1 MELAQD
7 HIQWQHLVTVVLKL
21 RVKFNGVS
29 FLQEVRCISWNLQ
42 FVIFRSTFICFW
54 GRKRCVIFCCEF
66 SVSSYRTRDVGWRQR
81 TV

>member
-29 FLQEVRCISWNLQ
+29 FLQEVRCIS
-42 FVIFRSTFICFW
+42 
-54 GRKRCVIFCCEF
+54 
-66 SVSSYRTRDVGWRQR
+66 
-81 TV
+81 